1 MKKIVLLFIVA
12 LLAIDFGATLTS
24 ANIDFAKNE
33 AYYEALCLGTTVK
46 NNVATCKAFQDY
58 LNKKAADSKKDLDRL
73 RADINLIRKDITT
86 YTQQISKYEE
96 DIQSLERQITTL
108 SNSIISMEKSIVEI
122 EANIIQLEANVEA
135 RNNTIKER
143 MLALQGFINV
153 NGYIE
158 IIMGSSSMADLVR
171 RLEGIK
177 DITDSDKNIILEIK
191 AELEVI
197 ENEKLELN
205 RQKQALL
212 DNRENIRINQETLE
226 GIKEQIAIIV
236 VEYQK
241 QEATLVSKER
251 EAVEDLTEYNKQI
264 KAIGE
269 SLKSVAASAGWVRP
283 MDSGFRIS
291 AGAWYYPSG
300 GVHIGVDFATPVG
313 RPIRA
318 VGNGY
323 ILFSSNSCPTYG
335 YLGNNCG
342 APGVNRG
349 GNQVYLITNI
359 AGKSYLIIYMHL
371 ERGSPIQA
379 GKIVNQGDIIGRNG
393 SSGSSTG
400 PHLHIEVIYIGNN
413 DVSYYAT
420 RWNGS
425 LSYGAGFG
433 TSAMNTRCSVNGNRA
448 PCRLNP
454 LDVFKVRYGVSY

>member
-12 LLAIDFGATLTS
+12 LLALDFGATLTS

-46 NNVATCKAFQDY
+46 NNVATCKAFQEY

-73 RADINLIRKDITT
+73 RADISIIRKDITT

-96 DIQSLERQITTL
+96 DIASLERQITIL
-108 SNSIISMEKSIVEI
+108 NNSIISMEKSIVEI
-122 EANIIQLEANVEA
+122 EANIVQLEANVEA

-143 MLALQGFINV
+143 MVALQGFINV

-191 AELEVI
+191 EELEII
-197 ENEKLELN
+197 ENEKLELD

-212 DNRENIRINQETLE
+212 DNQENIRLNQETLA
-226 GIKEQIAIIV
+226 GIKEQIEIIV
-236 VEYQK
+236 AEYRK
-241 QEATLVSKER
+241 QEAALVTKER

-264 KAIGE
+264 KAIGNA
-269 SLKSVAASAGWVRP
+269 LNLIAASAGWVRP

-291 AGAWYYPSG
+291 AGSWYYPSG
-300 GVHIGVDFATPVG
+300 GIHLGTDFAAPVSK
-313 RPIRA
+313 PVRA

-323 ILFSSNSCPTYG
+323 ILFRSNSCSTYG

-342 APGVNRG
+342 APGINRG

-359 AGKSYLIIYMHL
+359 AGKSYLIIYLHL
-371 ERGSPIQA
+371 EKDSPIRS
-379 GKIVNQGDIIGRNG
+379 GVIVNQGDIIGRNG

-400 PHLHIEVIYIGNN
+400 PHLHIEVIYLGTNSV
-413 DVSYYAT
+413 DYYAK

-433 TSAMNTRCSVNGNRA
+433 SAAMNTRCSVTGNRP

-454 LDVFKVRYGVSY
+454 LEVFNVRYGVSY